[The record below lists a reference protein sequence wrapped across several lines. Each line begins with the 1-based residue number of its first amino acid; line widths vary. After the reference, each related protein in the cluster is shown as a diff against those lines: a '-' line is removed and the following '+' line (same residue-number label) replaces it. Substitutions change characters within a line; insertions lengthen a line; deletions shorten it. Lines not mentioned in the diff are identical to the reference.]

1 MRNLL
6 LWLVLSF
13 LFTGFGRAQDLRPL
27 RWENRVLLLFTDS
40 LMHPQY
46 QKMEE
51 ALLKEEEAVE
61 ARKLVVYTIM
71 GKKVSRGL
79 PAETWQDD
87 LPLREASQNLR
98 KGFGLELIGLDGGV
112 KYRSTSAVS
121 LQELWAL
128 IDGMPMRRA
137 ELKNQ
142 GGP

>member
-13 LFTGFGRAQDLRPL
+13 VFTGFGCAQDLRPL

-79 PAETWQDD
+79 PAESWQDD

-121 LQELWAL
+121 LQELWSL

-142 GGP
+142 GCP

>member
-13 LFTGFGRAQDLRPL
+13 AFTGFGCAQDLRPL

-71 GKKVSRGL
+71 GRKVSRGL

-121 LQELWAL
+121 LQELWSL

-142 GGP
+142 GRP